1 MKQRNLQATALL
13 MRILGWSLIP
23 ALFFFMFAYP
33 HGFAWG
39 LETETQWHP
48 YVWMMLALY
57 VAWAYLLVREAKNP
71 ADAGLLFDFGIIS
84 SILHGLVMVVLAIMM
99 WEHEMPHMWADI
111 PLIFAVAYVLWLY
124 HPKRVAAN

>member
-1 MKQRNLQATALL
+1 MIQRNLQTTALL

-23 ALFFFMFAYP
+23 ALFALMLGYP

-39 LETETQWHP
+39 IEEGTDWHP
-48 YVWMMLALY
+48 YIWMMLALY

-84 SILHGLVMVVLAIMM
+84 SILHALVMIVLAIIM
-99 WEHEMPHMWADI
+99 WEHEMPHMWSDI
-111 PLIFAVAYVLWLY
+111 PLLFVIAFLLWWY
-124 HPKRVAAN
+124 HPKRVSAE